1 MVAGYILY
9 RVKQPPKIPLIVN
22 MGLWLVSLFTLVIVI
37 FGVGGGQLSRIATSF
52 YVSLG
57 HTGNHDTFLFAFL
70 LYILFPST
78 RVCRFRKLYCACMS
92 LFRNI
97 NCSI

>member
-1 MVAGYILY
+1 MVTGYILY
-9 RVKQPPKIPLIVN
+9 RVKEPPKIPFIVN

-57 HTGNHDTFLFAFL
+57 HTGNHDTFFIRIPFAHCYPLSLLLFL
-70 LYILFPST
+70 LMCVSL
-78 RVCRFRKLYCACMS
+78 KLYCV
-92 LFRNI
+92 FFDT
-97 NCSI
+97 

>member
-70 LYILFPST
+70 LYILMLLPS
-78 RVCRFRKLYCACMS
+78 LPHACVA
-92 LFRNI
+92 FEN
-97 NCSI
+97 SIVYVSF